1 MCRKGRKDVL
11 VFPCGEGKLRHAETL
26 CFDSDF
32 YKVSGAQLG
41 VKIGNCLVS
50 LLGRRRGWANFSRQV
65 VGWIST
71 RGDADLGHSAASRKE
86 GECSEAA
93 GGETGAKKVSR

>member
-1 MCRKGRKDVL
+1 M
-11 VFPCGEGKLRHAETL
+11 VFPCAEGKLRYAETL
-26 CFDSDF
+26 CFDLDF

-50 LLGRRRGWANFSRQV
+50 LLGRRRGRANIFRQV

-71 RGDADLGHSAASRKE
+71 KGDADLGHSAASRKE
-86 GECSEAA
+86 GECSETA